1 MKNSEHL
8 RGEILKWIL
17 AILLGSAAF
26 VATQII
32 HEVSA
37 PFVAHILP
45 AVSKNTLCWLVLLCA
60 LVVIYA
66 LALHFERSTPLY
78 EKYSFDP
85 LTGISHHKKSDI
97 MVCSRCLLTGV
108 VVPLVRHSENK

>member
-1 MKNSEHL
+1 MKTSEHL

-45 AVSKNTLCWLVLLCA
+45 AVSKNTLCWLVLLLFLLCA

-97 MVCSRCLLTGV
+97 MV
-108 VVPLVRHSENK
+108 